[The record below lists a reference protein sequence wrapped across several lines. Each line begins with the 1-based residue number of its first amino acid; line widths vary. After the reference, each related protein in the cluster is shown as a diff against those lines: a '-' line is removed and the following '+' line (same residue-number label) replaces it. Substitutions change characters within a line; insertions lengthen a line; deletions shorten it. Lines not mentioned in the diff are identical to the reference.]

1 MHKIKLIL
9 AVKAGILSI
18 SSLPSRTHKTPVANS
33 MKQVAVI
40 IINFNSS
47 AYTVDCI
54 NSIIKET
61 APGLSYE
68 IIVVDNNSA
77 ATDYETLLQQTEGYP
92 NLSIHRSIVNLGFS
106 GGNMFGLQFANAAY
120 CFFLNNDCV
129 LLNDNLSILYTFMQ
143 EHPDAGLCCGQMYN
157 SDMSFHHSFGYFPAI
172 SLKLLGS
179 SAARLFSAGAYPKRK
194 VKYSEPVQVPLVTG
208 AAMFVDFRKLAE
220 IGGFDTNYFLY
231 CEEEDVA
238 KRLQQKGYTCY
249 MQPEAKFIHHM
260 GKSTS
265 RNYAILRENYISLLY
280 YHRKHHTYLA
290 YTLFKFIYF
299 FKNIKRFYKGLIYI
313 KLAFFI
319 LKGAPLTYSL
329 KHSQKIYLSV
339 L

>member
-1 MHKIKLIL
+1 
-9 AVKAGILSI
+9 
-18 SSLPSRTHKTPVANS
+18 

-47 AYTVDCI
+47 AFTVDCI
-54 NSIIKET
+54 NSIAEKT

-77 ATDYETLLQQTEGYP
+77 VGDYAALVQQTKEFQ

-157 SDMSFHHSFGYFPAI
+157 SDRSFHHSFGYFPAI

-179 SAARLFSAGAYPKRK
+179 SGSRLFSSEAYPKRK
-194 VKYSEPVQVPLVTG
+194 IKYSAPLRVPLVTG

-231 CEEEDVA
+231 CEEEDLA
-238 KRLQQKGYTCY
+238 IRLQKRGYTCY
-249 MQPEAKFIHHM
+249 LQPKAEFIHHM

-265 RNYAILRENYISLLY
+265 PGYAILRENYISLLY
-280 YHRKHHTYLA
+280 YHRKHHNYAA
-290 YTLFKFIYF
+290 YTLFKLLYF
-299 FKNIKRFYKGLIYI
+299 FKNIKKFYKGAVYA

-319 LKGAPLTYSL
+319 LQGAPLAYSL
-329 KHSQKIYLSV
+329 KHSQKISLSRP
-339 L
+339 LIEAD